1 MGLCRYGY
9 QITQANDSCGGADKW
24 ADVSSTINIF
34 CPAGQYCPTPVEAR
48 NCSTE
53 HFCRLGS
60 TVEES
65 KGYSSLHHFQ

>member
-53 HFCRLGS
+53 
-60 TVEES
+60 
-65 KGYSSLHHFQ
+65 